1 MSLTWDLLDRYFHE
15 DDDET
20 VTAVLL
26 AADETERLAFAAEL
40 TARIRAEREDV
51 WRRPPHPGGLYAL
64 AVIACAPSAAR
75 AADLLSRRELRR
87 WDEIPVDRF
96 LEIVRARG
104 LTWTG
109 DLGVRLCAKI
119 PSDGLWPREWRFVAA
134 LLDEGRAEPPVTE
147 GVVRSWLDALIDSRL
162 AESTDVP
169 FLHLLLPAV
178 FEIDG
183 LGSSVM
189 ASTWDSKPGL
199 ATVVTWL
206 IEDGRIDRAKVLE
219 MTVDRLVRGDRP
231 ASLREFATLHEA
243 LAPAPGEMA
252 AHIVG
257 YARVLGSAT
266 SAVAGLAQRCLR
278 TVDDAGLLPVETLL
292 EASAEVLVRTERT
305 LVKAQLTWL
314 GRVARRAPDRVAE
327 IAETAAVAFGHPA
340 LDVQER
346 ALDLVARVLPGS
358 GAGLRDRLAV
368 AAEAL
373 TGDLRHRA
381 TTLLGADE
389 IGRQA
394 SGSTAGPT
402 TSAAIGAP
410 GPVTMPPPIGGA
422 AELAEE
428 VSVLFEAEDAVR
440 WERVLAGLVTVH
452 RGGDTA
458 ALGPL
463 LDRHD
468 NRYPFQPKLI
478 YLLEAVRVLLGRP
491 ERDDDIRWRMAGV
504 VQSALPDSSRPRSS
518 ASSPADLL
526 PLRIGELALRQAEQP
541 VPLLLATPTD
551 VTGAIDAGV
560 LVDRLARLEAAG
572 LTPWPIDFEQALLR
586 VRPAAGTEVTE
597 RAAALTSA
605 RGRQLAAWL
614 AAGGMPDPV
623 SSRKVQCNRG
633 PDGEIVMRRVLTE
646 LESTRTGHDGLRLE
660 GLFLPLRRADHPRYF
675 GDRDYRP
682 DILAMALPRHRE
694 VIAAWALPDLAGL
707 ADQDARDASLLPL
720 LADAGGPAGPAMT
733 LAVTY
738 GLAARHEADRIAAV
752 DAFLLLASETP
763 PASAEPSGAVPPP
776 GAGLRDGAAAEGADP
791 EETPAGAAP
800 GSFAARVGAELGD
813 LSADGTIKLSRAV
826 SALAGAHQAGASA
839 AVWEVLTTALALLLR
854 TAPRGLPDM
863 IELATR
869 VAGALGVRATI
880 PGLAEAAGRPGSSRL
895 TREAKR
901 LHATVTR

>member
-1 MSLTWDLLDRYFHE
+1 MLTWDVLDRHVRE
-15 DDDET
+15 GDDET
-20 VTAVLL
+20 ATALLL
-26 AADETERLAFAAEL
+26 AAGEKERLAFAAEL
-40 TARIRAEREDV
+40 TARIRAERDDW
-51 WRRPPHPGGLYAL
+51 WRRSRHPAGLYAL

-75 AADLLSRRELRR
+75 AAGLLSRPEMRR
-87 WDEIPVDRF
+87 WNEIPVDRF
-96 LEIVRARG
+96 LEISRARG

-162 AESTDVP
+162 AESADVR

-189 ASTWDSKPGL
+189 AHTGDSRPGL
-199 ATVVTWL
+199 ATVLTRL
-206 IEDGRIDRAKVLE
+206 IEDGRTDRAKVLE

-231 ASLREFATLHEA
+231 ASLREFAVLHEA
-243 LAPAPGEMA
+243 LVPAPGEMA
-252 AHIVG
+252 AHISG
-257 YARVLGSAT
+257 YTRLLGSAP
-266 SAVAGLAQRCLR
+266 SVVAGLAQRCLR
-278 TVDDAGLLPVETLL
+278 AVDDAGLLPVETLL
-292 EASAEVLVRTERT
+292 EATAEVLVRTERT
-305 LVKAQLTWL
+305 LVRTQLTWL
-314 GRVARRAPDRVAE
+314 GRVARREPDRAAE

-346 ALDLVARVLPGS
+346 ALGLVQRVLP
-358 GAGLRDRLAV
+358 
-368 AAEAL
+368 
-373 TGDLRHRA
+373 
-381 TTLLGADE
+381 
-389 IGRQA
+389 A
-394 SGSTAGPT
+394 SASTAGADMDPAMAGQAT
-402 TSAAIGAP
+402 PAAVGGS
-410 GPVTMPPPIGGA
+410 GPVTMPPPITGA

-458 ALGPL
+458 ALGPV

-468 NRYPFQPKLI
+468 GRHRFHPKMI
-478 YLLEAVRVLLGRP
+478 YLLEAFRVLLGRP
-491 ERDDDIRWRMAGV
+491 ERDDDVRWRMAGV
-504 VQSALPDSSRPRSS
+504 VQAALPDSSRPRSS

-526 PLRIGELALRQAEQP
+526 PLRIGELALRQAAQP

-586 VRPAAGTEVTE
+586 VGPAAGTEVTG

-614 AAGGMPDPV
+614 AAGGLPDPV

-646 LESTRTGHDGLRLE
+646 LESARTGDDGLRLE

-675 GDRDYRP
+675 GDRGYRP

-752 DAFLLLASETP
+752 DAFLVLASETP
-763 PASAEPSGAVPPP
+763 
-776 GAGLRDGAAAEGADP
+776 GAGFGDDTPAEGADP
-791 EETPAGAAP
+791 AGARAESAQPAGTRAESAQPAGTPAGAAHR
-800 GSFAARVGAELGD
+800 SFAARVGAELGD
-813 LSADGTIKLSRAV
+813 LGADGTIKLGRAV

-839 AVWEVLTTALALLLR
+839 AVWEVLATALAWLLP

-869 VAGALGVRATI
+869 VAAAVGARATI